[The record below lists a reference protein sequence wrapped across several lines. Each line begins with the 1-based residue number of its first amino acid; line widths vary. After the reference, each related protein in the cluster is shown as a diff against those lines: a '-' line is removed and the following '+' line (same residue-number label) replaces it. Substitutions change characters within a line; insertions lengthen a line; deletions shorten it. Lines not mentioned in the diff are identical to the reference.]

1 MKTGAL
7 ILATSPP
14 GEAHR
19 DNEEFPLFVP
29 MYPLDGTTVIK
40 REISTLRQAAVSPI
54 LALTDGP
61 KDVLKTHLSH
71 NHILFVEDSSP
82 SSHNREASLRT
93 GLMAAQQKMDRVI
106 IVPVECPAFSL
117 ETLLALLACEKSAA
131 PTCHGLRGWPRLL
144 DLTQWGGEMP
154 EHFSWDALPLE
165 ELPTEDP
172 SVLLS
177 LLEENGIQKIQEHF
191 KNQRRAN
198 ELRCKTK
205 VVLTK
210 EDDFFGPGVCHL
222 LECIDETGS
231 IQAAASQMH
240 MSYSKSWKMINKV
253 EKEMGFP
260 FLNRSNGGK
269 SGGSSTLTDEGRQF
283 IERYRA
289 MVRDMEQMSQN
300 FFDTYFRDFQ

>member
-7 ILATSPP
+7 ILAISPP
-14 GEAHR
+14 KEAHR
-19 DNEEFPLFVP
+19 GNEEFPLFLP

-40 REISTLRQAAVSPI
+40 REISTLRQAGISPI
-54 LALTDGP
+54 LALTDIQ

-71 NHILFVEDSSP
+71 NHILFVEDLNPP
-82 SSHNREASLRT
+82 SQNREASLRT
-93 GLMAAQQKMDRVI
+93 GLLAARQKMDRAI

-117 ETLLALLACEKSAA
+117 ETLLALLACETSAA
-131 PTCHGLRGWPRLL
+131 PTYRGCRGWPRLL

-154 EHFSWDALPLE
+154 EHFSWDALPME

-177 LLEENGIQKIQEHF
+177 LLEENGVQKIQEHF

-205 VVLTK
+205 VILTK
-210 EDDFFGPGVCHL
+210 EEDFFGPGVCRL
-222 LECIDETGS
+222 LEYIDDTGS
-231 IQAAASQMH
+231 IQAAASQMR

-289 MVRDMEQMSQN
+289 MTRDMEQMSRN